1 MGLFDKG
8 LEFNKLA
15 TNVSK
20 VRMLLDQIENKV
32 YSSESALENK
42 DDYCFVA
49 YICRIGIIERMEKY
63 NWKLSTKIIIGIN
76 GKPTSVSLHESYI
89 MSVLKLTMMSQINS
103 DVSET
108 VNDILEKGEQF
119 FVMDSQFT
127 KEAIKKI

>member
-1 MGLFDKG
+1 M
-8 LEFNKLA
+8 
-15 TNVSK
+15 K
-20 VRMLLDQIENKV
+20 VQVWSGNFKISELKENPIFRGG
-32 YSSESALENK
+32 ETIA
-42 DDYCFVA
+42 
-49 YICRIGIIERMEKY
+49 IERMEKY